1 MSRLYFLQLTQI
13 CVKPTFLTRSNALKH
28 FNETLTKTSGRV
40 SIFYGGTGTLEQH
53 TLELIVTVVIAVL
66 GSNGLWAYLQSKSKI
81 KTARDRMILG
91 LGHAE
96 IFRVTEKYI
105 HRGGITMDE
114 LEDLDK
120 YLYKPYSELG
130 GNGTAAAVVQ
140 KCREL
145 PIITKAEA
153 DRRDA
158 EIYKKG
164 ELEE

>member
-1 MSRLYFLQLTQI
+1 MMTGRQ
-13 CVKPTFLTRSNALKH
+13 RAL
-28 FNETLTKTSGRV
+28 FSLDPMEGSTLD
-40 SIFYGGTGTLEQH
+40 QH
-53 TLELIVTVVIAVL
+53 TLELIVTVIITMI
-66 GSNGLWAYLQSKSKI
+66 GSNGLWAFIQSKSTH
-81 KTARDRMILG
+81 KTASERMILG

-105 HRGGITMDE
+105 HREGITMDE

-164 ELEE
+164 ELEQ

>member
-1 MSRLYFLQLTQI
+1 MD
-13 CVKPTFLTRSNALKH
+13 
-28 FNETLTKTSGRV
+28 
-40 SIFYGGTGTLEQH
+40 QH
-53 TLELIVTVVIAVL
+53 TFNTIVAVVVAVL
-66 GSNGLWAYLQSKSKI
+66 GSNGLWAFLQSKSTRKS
-81 KTARDRMILG
+81 ARDRMILG

-105 HRGGITMDE
+105 HRNGITMDE

-158 EIYKKG
+158 ETYRKG
-164 ELEE
+164 EAEQ

>member
-1 MSRLYFLQLTQI
+1 MGVLFFMRNRPMYNATQLI
-13 CVKPTFLTRSNALKH
+13 
-28 FNETLTKTSGRV
+28 
-40 SIFYGGTGTLEQH
+40 I
-53 TLELIVTVVIAVL
+53 TVVVAVL
-66 GSNGLWAYLQSKSKI
+66 GSNGLWAYLQSKSKV
-81 KTARDRMILG
+81 KSARDRMILG

-105 HRGGITMDE
+105 HREGITMDE

-120 YLYKPYSELG
+120 YLFKPYSELG

-164 ELEE
+164 ELA

>member
-1 MSRLYFLQLTQI
+1 MEG
-13 CVKPTFLTRSNALKH
+13 N
-28 FNETLTKTSGRV
+28 
-40 SIFYGGTGTLEQH
+40 TLEQH

-66 GSNGLWAYLQSKSKI
+66 GSNGLWAYLQSKSKV
-81 KTARDRMILG
+81 KSARDRMILG

-105 HRGGITMDE
+105 HREGITMDE

-120 YLYKPYSELG
+120 YLFKPYSELG

-164 ELEE
+164 ELA

>member
-1 MSRLYFLQLTQI
+1 MYNTAQLI
-13 CVKPTFLTRSNALKH
+13 
-28 FNETLTKTSGRV
+28 
-40 SIFYGGTGTLEQH
+40 I
-53 TLELIVTVVIAVL
+53 TVLVAVL
-66 GSNGLWAYLQSKSKI
+66 GSNGLWAFIQGRSTHKS
-81 KTARDRMILG
+81 ARDRMILG

-105 HRGGITMDE
+105 HREGITMDE

-130 GNGTAAAVVQ
+130 GNGTAAAIVE
-140 KCREL
+140 KCKEL

-164 ELEE
+164 ELAE